1 MKTKLLLFTFF
12 LCAEIV
18 PCKAQF
24 FSKITGNPFSS
35 NLRDSRSVNWIDV
48 NNDNRLDCFISN
60 GPSGGQNN
68 SLFINSGSTFSLVTN
83 DSIVLDNAPSDGATF
98 GDINNDGAIDAFVVN
113 WYNVNNLFF
122 LNDGTGS
129 FTKINSEIISN
140 DQGYSETASW
150 GDYDKDGLLDLYVTN
165 SAGSKKNY
173 LYHNDGFTQFSK
185 ITTGPPV
192 NDQNYSRNVNWTDID
207 NDGDLDLFVTNEN
220 NQNENLYLNAN
231 GNFTKHSTGLLLTDG
246 GNTNS
251 SSWGDIDN
259 DGDLDVFLANDLG
272 FNSLFRNDG
281 NLTFTKLSS
290 DTVCKTPSRS
300 FSSAWSDIDNDGD
313 LDLFVTNSFGT
324 AHKLLNYL
332 YINQG
337 NGSFLRN
344 TSDVVTQDSAF
355 SYGCAF
361 GDYDN
366 DGFEDLAVATC
377 RFGGLDQGDFLYHNT
392 GNSNNWITFTLK
404 GSISNKSAIG
414 AKVRI
419 KAVINGTPVWQMRE
433 ISSQSSYC
441 GQNDLRVHFG
451 LGAASIIDSVSIEWP
466 LGLKEHYTNLAV
478 NQFVTYTENPD
489 RVGLI
494 HSDYN
499 SPDILVYPNPTQTHI
514 TIKSGNVKFLQK
526 GTLVTLQS
534 MTGAVILT
542 QLIEKEANEMQ
553 LDLKNKTISSGNYII
568 RFDLKEGGTIVKK
581 IVFQ

>member
-1 MKTKLLLFTFF
+1 MKTKLLLSTLF
-12 LCAEIV
+12 LCAVII

-24 FSKITGNPFSS
+24 FSKITGSPVTSTP
-35 NLRDSRSVNWIDV
+35 RDSRSVNWVDV
-48 NNDNRLDCFISN
+48 NNDNLLDCFISN

-68 SLFINSGSTFSLVTN
+68 SLFINSGSSFSLVTN
-83 DSIVLDNAPSDGATF
+83 DSIVLDNKPSDGATF

-113 WYNVNNLFF
+113 WYNVNNLYY
-122 LNDGTGS
+122 LNNGGGT

-165 SAGSKKNY
+165 SAGTKKNY

-185 ITTGPPV
+185 ITTGTPV

-231 GNFTKHSTGLLLTDG
+231 GNFTKITTGALLTDG

-251 SSWGDIDN
+251 SSWGDFDN

-300 FSSAWSDIDNDGD
+300 FSSSWSDIDNDGD

-377 RFGGLDQGDFLYHNT
+377 RFGGSDQADFLYHNT

-419 KAVINGTPVWQMRE
+419 KAIINGTPVWQMRE
-433 ISSQSSYC
+433 ISAQSSYC

-451 LGAASIIDSVSIEWP
+451 LGAASVIDSVSIEWP
-466 LGLKEHYTNLAV
+466 LGLKEYYTNVTV

-489 RVGLI
+489 RVGLA
-494 HSDYN
+494 HLNYH

-514 TIKSGNVKFLQK
+514 TVKTGNTSILQK
-526 GTLVTLQS
+526 GTRITLQS
-534 MTGAVILT
+534 ITGAAIIT
-542 QLIEKEANEMQ
+542 QQLEKEETEIR
-553 LDLKNKTISSGNYII
+553 LDLKNKGIRAGSYII
-568 RFDLKEGGTIVKK
+568 RVDTHDGNTILKK
-581 IVFQ
+581 IVIQ